1 MEWRPGGALAEDVA
15 KAALFRQ
22 RIEQTGHGRSA

>member
-15 KAALFRQ
+15 KAARFLQ
-22 RIEQTGHGRSA
+22 RIEQTGNG